1 MQALGADLISSSLLA
16 YLPGNSD
23 KFCPSEQGCKFE
35 VASSRLQVEVA
46 SSHVRSVL
54 TSAQVGSYLSSG
66 RFLPQTCNGCGVST
80 ISKSAAVQ
88 ALGAD
93 LISLSYLSYLSIS
106 SLLAYLGGI
115 SDNFCPSGNK
125 KFEVA
130 SLRQEMTPAEGIP
143 T

>member
-1 MQALGADLISSSLLA
+1 M
-16 YLPGNSD
+16 
-23 KFCPSEQGCKFE
+23 
-35 VASSRLQVEVA
+35 
-46 SSHVRSVL
+46 
-54 TSAQVGSYLSSG
+54 
-66 RFLPQTCNGCGVST
+66 
-80 ISKSAAVQ
+80 Q

-130 SLRQEMTPAEGIP
+130 SLRSEMLSEVRNAFRWLRAGHTVRAGLTLARGVGLSVHLIVLL
-143 T
+143 

>member
-1 MQALGADLISSSLLA
+1 M
-16 YLPGNSD
+16 
-23 KFCPSEQGCKFE
+23 
-35 VASSRLQVEVA
+35 
-46 SSHVRSVL
+46 
-54 TSAQVGSYLSSG
+54 
-66 RFLPQTCNGCGVST
+66 
-80 ISKSAAVQ
+80 Q

-130 SLRQEMTPAEGIP
+130 KKQASGDTDVGCSEK
-143 T
+143 